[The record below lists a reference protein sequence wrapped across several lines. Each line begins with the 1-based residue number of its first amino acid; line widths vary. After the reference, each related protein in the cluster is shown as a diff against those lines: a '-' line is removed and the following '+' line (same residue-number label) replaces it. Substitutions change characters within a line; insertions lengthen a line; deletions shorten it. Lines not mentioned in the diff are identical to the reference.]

1 MWLQLSIGKLQ
12 NLIVDT
18 NPNREK
24 NGIEISHSLNYKRG
38 NMAKLEMSM
47 EDIQRL
53 RAARNIVEKI
63 EEILEEEGF
72 EFFIEG
78 EHMFLRTMDDNNVYR
93 LYDKSVGGSS
103 TLSDSIVIL
112 PRTNDAQDLI
122 PMKINGKDPK
132 WK

>member
-1 MWLQLSIGKLQ
+1 
-12 NLIVDT
+12 
-18 NPNREK
+18 
-24 NGIEISHSLNYKRG
+24 
-38 NMAKLEMSM
+38 MAKLEMTR
-47 EDIQRL
+47 EDINRL
-53 RAARNIVEKI
+53 NTARKIVERI
-63 EEILEEEGF
+63 EDILEDEGF

-93 LYDKSVGGSS
+93 LYDRSMGGSS

-122 PMKINGKDPK
+122 PMKLNGKDPK